1 MEEPAAQWFLRRR
14 PGPQG
19 GWTGEW
25 TVPRM
30 SVVKVSSTLRGERV
44 EIVQQGLENMD
55 VAETRTLLA
64 EPRCMCLLEEREVPS
79 WRALLHW
86 APA

>member
-55 VAETRTLLA
+55 VSLSVILYVAV
-64 EPRCMCLLEEREVPS
+64 CMCLLEEREVPS